1 MLSPLNSSCA
11 RLLRMRVAMCTEY
24 TGLVGNLQ
32 RLTAQKSENEAVS
45 KVRQAQMAPVCILNS
60 HSDNIE

>member
-1 MLSPLNSSCA
+1 
-11 RLLRMRVAMCTEY
+11 MRVAMCTEY